1 MAAELEALQGA
12 EDGNGNARLNALA
25 AKLVLNM
32 EKSPEWYKLGL
43 RMIGELPPEQM
54 DLTHKGCDV
63 EIVIGGDADET
74 AD

>member
-1 MAAELEALQGA
+1 
-12 EDGNGNARLNALA
+12 
-25 AKLVLNM
+25 M

-54 DLTHKGCDV
+54 DLTHKGGDV